1 MSTLENQSISAHVS
15 EQFNLELE
23 DLRNKVLAMGGL
35 VEKNISDAINSV
47 IDNNDELAEKV
58 IENDVRVNEM
68 ELAIDEE
75 CQRVIARRQ
84 PAAGD
89 LRMIITVMKA
99 ISELERCG
107 DEAEKI
113 ARMGMKINGSGRDTY
128 RGHYVELRHMAEGVR
143 KMLHNALDAFARMDV
158 DTACTC
164 IEFDQYINE
173 EYESVMRQLITL
185 MMEDTRNVKRTLD
198 VIWCARALERIGD
211 HAKKVCE
218 YIVFMVTGRDIR
230 HMSAEEAAT
239 EVGG

>member
-1 MSTLENQSISAHVS
+1 MMDSGNITTHVS
-15 EQFNLELE
+15 EQFNIELE

-35 VEKNISDAINSV
+35 VEQNISDAINSV
-47 IDNNDELAEKV
+47 IDNDDRLAEKV

-68 ELAIDEE
+68 EMAIDEE
-75 CQRVIARRQ
+75 AQRVIARRQ

-113 ARMGMKINGSGRDTY
+113 ARMGMKMNGKGRDTY

-164 IEFDQYINE
+164 IDFDTYINE
-173 EYESVMRQLITL
+173 EYEAVMRQLITL

-211 HAKKVCE
+211 HSKKVCE
-218 YIVFMVTGRDIR
+218 YIVFMVTGKDIR
-230 HMSAEEAAT
+230 HMAAEEALT
-239 EVGG
+239 EIGG